1 MCTQEAPLALGL
13 ESPWH
18 SSSHQ
23 GLYRSL
29 GSLRAPWGQ
38 HTLRHRLPSSGN
50 ERKLQKTV
58 CRSDIAVAV
67 TRKPCSRRCFTVFS
81 SQHRGLFQPCF
92 LDFLPQGVKGQVLHV
107 WFAGQRLFLLTI
119 PLEVNEFN
127 SGPQMFFFPVQKCCL
142 WDQIFPRFRCVLLLI
157 NVELRK
163 LKALDELLF
172 LGCISYH
179 SDILQQNFSQ
189 RERICFCFCFK
200 LGVKVDNKQG
210 HAFEVFSKKGKF

>member
-1 MCTQEAPLALGL
+1 MDRNGSKEFYLLTLELDGPLVLMISISDSWGSKVGETMCTQEAPLALGL

-107 WFAGQRLFLLTI
+107 WFAG
-119 PLEVNEFN
+119 
-127 SGPQMFFFPVQKCCL
+127 
-142 WDQIFPRFRCVLLLI
+142 
-157 NVELRK
+157 
-163 LKALDELLF
+163 
-172 LGCISYH
+172 
-179 SDILQQNFSQ
+179 
-189 RERICFCFCFK
+189 
-200 LGVKVDNKQG
+200 
-210 HAFEVFSKKGKF
+210 